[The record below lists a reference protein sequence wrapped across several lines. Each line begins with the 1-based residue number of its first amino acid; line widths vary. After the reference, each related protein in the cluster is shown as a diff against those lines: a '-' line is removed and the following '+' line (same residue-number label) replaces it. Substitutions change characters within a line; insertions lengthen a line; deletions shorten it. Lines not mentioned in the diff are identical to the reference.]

1 MVARVND
8 QRGSR
13 PRGPLSYLLLDTT
26 AKDMTTLEV
35 GSSIIAIIASI
46 VIVAI
51 VVVLVIYQRYVYS
64 KVRTNFI
71 RSIQQHNDDDV
82 YIVGFFHPRCSS
94 GGGGERVLWKA
105 VQAIGELKEGK
116 YHTTCSNTST
126 THGPIYSNDKLTNC
140 KNVCVVIYTIDEPT
154 SNYTQST
161 IQNVQRQFG
170 ITLPSILQVH
180 FVHLHTH
187 KHLLFTKPN
196 TRFTMMVESWNTIL
210 LAYYALHQVTPH
222 VYIDTTGVAFTF
234 LIAKILCN
242 CKVGAY
248 VHYPTIS
255 TDMLHMIYDRRPSY
269 NNNGYISTSAALS
282 FVKLI
287 YYCVFAVAYGLVGSL
302 CDLTMVN
309 SSWTKGHIEQL
320 WKLRSICGSSSSSK
334 IHVIYPPVDTQSV
347 VVAQQQEHNNSST
360 MTNNNNIERE
370 NIILSIGQFRPEKNH
385 ALQLHSFATFLT
397 MYKKDKMDNDDDDI
411 IQLVL
416 IGSCRD
422 DDDTHR
428 VTQLRHLAKEIN
440 IEKHVK
446 FVINQPYS
454 VIIDYLHKSSVG
466 LHTMWNEHFGIGI
479 VEMMAAG
486 LVTIAHNSGGPK
498 MDIILDP
505 WDYTKTTYQKSDRF
519 PTGCL
524 ASTVDEYATCMYEIF
539 SRINNKK
546 MKEEEDN
553 NIISR
558 IRDEGRRSVTRFS
571 DEEFMN
577 TFKETMLSS
586 ILFESGSYTTTMTT
600 YVLLVTVFVVLIAI
614 LLISLT

>member
-1 MVARVND
+1 
-8 QRGSR
+8 
-13 PRGPLSYLLLDTT
+13 
-26 AKDMTTLEV
+26 
-35 GSSIIAIIASI
+35 
-46 VIVAI
+46 
-51 VVVLVIYQRYVYS
+51 
-64 KVRTNFI
+64 
-71 RSIQQHNDDDV
+71 
-82 YIVGFFHPRCSS
+82 
-94 GGGGERVLWKA
+94 
-105 VQAIGELKEGK
+105 
-116 YHTTCSNTST
+116 
-126 THGPIYSNDKLTNC
+126 
-140 KNVCVVIYTIDEPT
+140 
-154 SNYTQST
+154 
-161 IQNVQRQFG
+161 
-170 ITLPSILQVH
+170 
-180 FVHLHTH
+180 
-187 KHLLFTKPN
+187 
-196 TRFTMMVESWNTIL
+196 
-210 LAYYALHQVTPH
+210 
-222 VYIDTTGVAFTF
+222 
-234 LIAKILCN
+234 
-242 CKVGAY
+242 
-248 VHYPTIS
+248 
-255 TDMLHMIYDRRPSY
+255 
-269 NNNGYISTSAALS
+269 
-282 FVKLI
+282 
-287 YYCVFAVAYGLVGSL
+287 
-302 CDLTMVN
+302 
-309 SSWTKGHIEQL
+309 
-320 WKLRSICGSSSSSK
+320 
-334 IHVIYPPVDTQSV
+334 VDTQSV

-360 MTNNNNIERE
+360 MTNNNNHERE
-370 NIILSIGQFRPEKNH
+370 NIILSIGQFRPEKDH

-524 ASTVDEYATCMYEIF
+524 ASTVDEYAACMYEIF
-539 SRINNKK
+539 SRINNKT
-546 MKEEEDN
+546 KEEDD

-577 TFKETMLSS
+577 TFKETLLSS